1 MLLNTSE
8 TIDSKAVWLQC
19 GMEQDLSFL
28 ILFRHRHKDKAEALV
43 AGMYAIRS
51 QRPCAPGVLASHS
64 IMFAIEEE
72 VGES

>member
-1 MLLNTSE
+1 MSELSQGSEKLLE
-8 TIDSKAVWLQC
+8 RLF
-19 GMEQDLSFL
+19 FL
-28 ILFRHRHKDKAEALV
+28 ILFLHRHKDKAEALV

-72 VGES
+72 VGEP

>member
-19 GMEQDLSFL
+19 GM
-28 ILFRHRHKDKAEALV
+28 RHKDKAEALV
-43 AGMYAIRS
+43 ASMYAIRS

-72 VGES
+72 VGEP